1 MLLDLLSMDN
11 YVSYNIK
18 VAEILG
24 LHPAIYLSEL
34 MNINDKA
41 IKKSKTKQNYFTVDR
56 SYITRRTT
64 LSKEEQLKIDKQLFE
79 IGLLKPNSD
88 CKDTVTLDIAVLTS
102 MLAGNETV
110 IKDLKKIVKNSNPKP
125 KGTKIQQEREK
136 MKGYVKTTNLEL
148 FEAYSEW
155 IDAVYTKLGWMSRK
169 AVEVGERMVNE
180 TSNHDLDVALKILE
194 IATVNGYKDMTWAVD
209 MYQKNYKPSYAIK
222 PSSVPQ
228 ERSTKLGSE
237 IF

>member
-41 IKKSKTKQNYFTVDR
+41 IKKSKTKENYFTVDR
-56 SYITRRTT
+56 AYITRRTT
-64 LSKEEQLKIDKQLFE
+64 LTAEEQLKIDTQLFE
-79 IGLLKPNSD
+79 IGLLKPNAE

-102 MLAGNETV
+102 MLAGDETV
-110 IKDLKKIVKNSNPKP
+110 LKDLKKIVKNSVPKP
-125 KGTKIQQEREK
+125 RGTKLQQEKEK
-136 MKGYVKTTNLEL
+136 MKGYIQTTNVEL
-148 FEAYSEW
+148 HDAYSEW
-155 IDAVYTKLGWMSRK
+155 IDAVYTKLGWMSKK
-169 AVEVGERMVNE
+169 AVEVGQRMVDE

-209 MYQKNYKPSYAIK
+209 MYQKNYRPSYAIK